1 MAIRKS
7 KINIDTEERSD
18 FDNMMNDV
26 ENEVEEQQAED
37 GLVNRVPEL
46 KQLSEDIDKATS
58 TFINATLELES
69 AIQQYQRAE
78 VQLGGAVTTI
88 GKKVDTINQHINKV
102 LENAPNQLKVSV
114 NVNDADWQKIQ
125 ELFAKERQWM
135 TSQMQIH
142 IREVN
147 SMFADERKKVR
158 ERYKEYG
165 GVFTLHL
172 YCIKHSVIPNWG
184 ISYRHSSYALASEA
198 FRSLQ
203 SLLTT
208 FCIHLW

>member
-7 KINIDTEERSD
+7 KINIDTEEISD

-46 KQLSEDIDKATS
+46 KRLSEDIDKATN

-78 VQLGGAVTTI
+78 AKLGGAVTTI
-88 GKKVDTINQHINKV
+88 SKKVDTINQHIDKV
-102 LENAPNQLKVSV
+102 LENAPTKLKVAV

-135 TSQMQIH
+135 TAQMQTH

-147 SMFADERKKVR
+147 SMLADERKKVR
-158 ERYKEYG
+158 ERYKEYDG
-165 GVFTLHL
+165 CYLGHYAQWFFWFFCVLGIVVF
-172 YCIKHSVIPNWG
+172 G
-184 ISYRHSSYALASEA
+184 LAIFMMLDSHYHW
-198 FRSLQ
+198 
-203 SLLTT
+203 TK
-208 FCIHLW
+208 

>member
-7 KINIDTEERSD
+7 KINIDTEEISD

-46 KQLSEDIDKATS
+46 KRLSEDIDKATN

-78 VQLGGAVTTI
+78 AKLGGAVTTI
-88 GKKVDTINQHINKV
+88 SKKVDTINRHIDKV
-102 LENAPNQLKVSV
+102 LDNAPTKLKVSV

-135 TSQMQIH
+135 TAQMQTH

-147 SMFADERKKVR
+147 SMLADERKKVR
-158 ERYKEYG
+158 ERYKEYDG
-165 GVFTLHL
+165 CYLGHYAQWFFWFFCVLGIVVF
-172 YCIKHSVIPNWG
+172 G
-184 ISYRHSSYALASEA
+184 LAIFMMLDSHYHW
-198 FRSLQ
+198 
-203 SLLTT
+203 TK
-208 FCIHLW
+208 

>member
-7 KINIDTEERSD
+7 KISIDTEERSD

-26 ENEVEEQQAED
+26 ENEIEEQQAED

-46 KQLSEDIDKATS
+46 KQLSKDIDKATN
-58 TFINATLELES
+58 TFINATLELET

-78 VQLGGAVTTI
+78 TKLGGAVTTI
-88 GKKVDTINQHINKV
+88 SKKVDTINQHIDKI
-102 LENAPNQLKVSV
+102 LENAPTQLKVSV

-125 ELFAKERQWM
+125 KLFAKERQWM
-135 TSQMQIH
+135 TAQMQTH

-158 ERYKEYG
+158 ERYKEYDG
-165 GVFTLHL
+165 CYLGHYAQWFFWFFFT
-172 YCIKHSVIPNWG
+172 IGIVITFT
-184 ISYRHSSYALASEA
+184 II
-198 FRSLQ
+198 F
-203 SLLTT
+203 LLINSFYHWTK
-208 FCIHLW
+208 

>member
-46 KQLSEDIDKATS
+46 KQLSEDIDKATD

-78 VQLGGAVTTI
+78 AKLGGAVTTI
-88 GKKVDTINQHINKV
+88 SKKVDTINQHIDKV
-102 LENAPNQLKVSV
+102 LENAPTKLKVSV
-114 NVNDADWQKIQ
+114 NVNDADWQKMQQMFDEHNKQILVKMQ
-125 ELFAKERQWM
+125 SHLKEV
-135 TSQMQIH
+135 H
-142 IREVN
+142 A
-147 SMFADERKKVR
+147 MFANERRKVN
-158 ERYKEYG
+158 ERYKEYD
-165 GVFTLHL
+165 GVYLGRYAQWFFGFFFVFGFFGF
-172 YCIKHSVIPNWG
+172 CGIIAVVIAQHYG
-184 ISYRHSSYALASEA
+184 K
-198 FRSLQ
+198 
-203 SLLTT
+203 
-208 FCIHLW
+208 

>member
-46 KQLSEDIDKATS
+46 KRLSEDIDKATN

-78 VQLGGAVTTI
+78 VKLGGAVTTI
-88 GKKVDTINQHINKV
+88 SKKVDTINRHIDKI
-102 LENAPNQLKVSV
+102 LDNAPTKLKVSV

-135 TSQMQIH
+135 TAQMQTH

-158 ERYKEYG
+158 ERYKEYDG
-165 GVFTLHL
+165 CYLGYYVQWFFWFFFILGFSVF
-172 YCIKHSVIPNWG
+172 VG
-184 ISYRHSSYALASEA
+184 IISIAITRYYG
-198 FRSLQ
+198 
-203 SLLTT
+203 
-208 FCIHLW
+208 

>member
-18 FDNMMNDV
+18 FDNMMDDV
-26 ENEVEEQQAED
+26 ENEIEEQQAED
-37 GLVNRVPEL
+37 GLVSRVPEL

-58 TFINATLELES
+58 TFINATLELKS

-88 GKKVDTINQHINKV
+88 GKKVDTINQHIDKV
-102 LENAPNQLKVSV
+102 LENAPIKLKVSV

-135 TSQMQIH
+135 TAQMH

-158 ERYKEYG
+158 ERYKEYDG
-165 GVFTLHL
+165 CYLG
-172 YCIKHSVIPNWG
+172 
-184 ISYRHSSYALASEA
+184 
-198 FRSLQ
+198 
-203 SLLTT
+203 
-208 FCIHLW
+208 

>member
-7 KINIDTEERSD
+7 KINIDPEERSD

-46 KQLSEDIDKATS
+46 KQLSEDIDKATN

-78 VQLGGAVTTI
+78 AQFGGSVTTI
-88 GKKVDTINQHINKV
+88 SKKVDTINQHIDNV
-102 LENAPNQLKVSV
+102 LENAPMKLKVSV
-114 NVNDADWQKIQ
+114 NINDDDWHKIQ

-135 TSQMQIH
+135 TAQMQGH
-142 IREVN
+142 IRDVN
-147 SMFADERKKVR
+147 SMFAKERKKVL
-158 ERYKEYG
+158 ERYKEYDGCYLGHYAQWFFWFFFTVGVFVVTG
-165 GVFTLHL
+165 GVGMM
-172 YCIKHSVIPNWG
+172 I
-184 ISYRHSSYALASEA
+184 ALS
-198 FRSLQ
+198 
-203 SLLTT
+203 
-208 FCIHLW
+208 CGK

>member
-46 KQLSEDIDKATS
+46 KQLSEDIDKATN

-78 VQLGGAVTTI
+78 AKLGGAVTTI
-88 GKKVDTINQHINKV
+88 SKKVNTINQHIDKV
-102 LENAPNQLKVSV
+102 LENAPTKLKVSV

-135 TSQMQIH
+135 TAQMQTH

-158 ERYKEYG
+158 ERYKEYDG
-165 GVFTLHL
+165 CYLGHYAQWFFWFFFT
-172 YCIKHSVIPNWG
+172 IGIVITFT
-184 ISYRHSSYALASEA
+184 II
-198 FRSLQ
+198 F
-203 SLLTT
+203 LLINSFYHWTK
-208 FCIHLW
+208 